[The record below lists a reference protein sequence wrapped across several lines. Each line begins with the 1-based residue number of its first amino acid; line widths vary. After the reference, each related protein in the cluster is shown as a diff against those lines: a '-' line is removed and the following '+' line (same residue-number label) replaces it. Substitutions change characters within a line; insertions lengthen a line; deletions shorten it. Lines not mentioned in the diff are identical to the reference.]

1 MARPI
6 WSGTI
11 SFGLVSIPVKLFN
24 AVSKKSVS
32 FNQIDSRTGSRIKL
46 KKVSALDGS
55 DVPDGVIVK
64 GYEIAKDRY
73 VTVEP
78 EELDSLDPEATRT
91 IDIEEFVDL
100 DQIDPLYYDSPYYL
114 APDKAATK
122 PYALLAK
129 AMEGSNKVAIARF
142 VMRSKQYLAAIR
154 PADGRLLLS
163 TMVYADEVVSVD
175 DVGELDKVEGIE
187 VSDKE
192 LAMASQLIESLAGE
206 FQPEKFQDT
215 YREKVLELIEKKAQ
229 GEEIEVIAPAAS
241 SPKVVDLL
249 AALEES
255 VKAAK
260 EARGRHPSTHQP
272 GESAGPADRKRAP
285 AAKKAT
291 AAAKKKAATAEPEVA
306 KEPARRRKSA

>member
-1 MARPI
+1 MPRPI

-114 APDKAATK
+114 APDKVAK
-122 PYALLAK
+122 PYALLVK
-129 AMEGSNKVAIARF
+129 AMESANKVGIARLT
-142 VMRSKQYLAAIR
+142 MRNKQYVAAIR
-154 PADGRLLLS
+154 AVDGHLVLS
-163 TMVYADEVVSVD
+163 TMVYDDEVVSPASID
-175 DVGELDKVEGIE
+175 ELRDVADVELSTRELTMAESLVASLSAEFEPDKYKDAYREQVL
-187 VSDKE
+187 D
-192 LAMASQLIESLAGE
+192 LIERKAG
-206 FQPEKFQDT
+206 
-215 YREKVLELIEKKAQ
+215 
-229 GEEIEVIAPAAS
+229 GEVFEAPAPAAAA
-241 SPKVVDLL
+241 PQVVDLM
-249 AALEES
+249 AALEAS

-260 EARGRHPSTHQP
+260 EARGRHPAATS
-272 GESAGPADRKRAP
+272 KP
-285 AAKKAT
+285 AAVAASSASEEDDEAEAAAPKKAR
-291 AAAKKKAATAEPEVA
+291 
-306 KEPARRRKSA
+306 ARARKSA